1 MAKFKLNG
9 IKYQRK
15 NKTVWDQ
22 YREELERNGFVI
34 LKNIFPLDLVHKLQ
48 SAYDLATE
56 KNLKFYYKLFLC
68 KLFYLYLKYFYKKI
82 K

>member
-1 MAKFKLNG
+1 MANFKLNG

-34 LKNIFPLDLVHKLQ
+34 LK
-48 SAYDLATE
+48 
-56 KNLKFYYKLFLC
+56 
-68 KLFYLYLKYFYKKI
+68 KYISTRFSSQTSI
-82 K
+82 SLRFSN